1 MISINRSF
9 LAASP
14 MMKREDSK
22 IAKKIPHHKA
32 IANSKKRRKR
42 RVRQLLLLDSVS
54 RLALHEEKGS
64 RRSSE
69 KYEETDLR
77 DESLLLDFPEIKWVD
92 EDYVD
97 NCHFYQGEGSP
108 CDCFAD
114 DAAYLQ
120 DLGALRDEGNL
131 KSFPL
136 YKSKEQKFTHRL
148 LRSKAIH
155 QNLVGITNDNIEA
168 EESTAHPWTTA
179 TFDMKSCFFPC
190 TGTWPNEIIQF

>member
-9 LAASP
+9 LAAAS

-22 IAKKIPHHKA
+22 IAKKIPHKA
-32 IANSKKRRKR
+32 VANSKRRRKR
-42 RVRQLLLLDSVS
+42 RVRQLLFDSVS
-54 RLALHEEKGS
+54 RLVLHEEKGS

-69 KYEETDLR
+69 KFEEPGLR
-77 DESLLLDFPEIKWVD
+77 DESLPLDFPEIEWVD

-97 NCHFYQGEGSP
+97 RCHFFQGKGSP

-114 DAAYLQ
+114 DVAYHQ
-120 DLGALRDEGNL
+120 DPGGALRDKGDV

-136 YKSKEQKFTHRL
+136 YTSKEQKFTHRL

-155 QNLVGITNDNIEA
+155 QNLAGITNDNIEA
-168 EESTAHPWTTA
+168 EETTAHSWANA
-179 TFDMKSCFFPC
+179 TFDHASFHAPAHGPMR
-190 TGTWPNEIIQF
+190 